1 MKVAL
6 FTIWHVYNYGA
17 EMQTY
22 ATVRALT
29 DLGHTVEVVD
39 IRLSDA
45 APMNLKMKV
54 ASHISSFTVL
64 NEKFTRFWSNY
75 IPSTRR
81 YRSIEDLMSHPPK
94 ADVYLVGSDQ
104 VWNPELTGS
113 LAPAF
118 FLEFGNNIRR
128 VSYASSFG
136 TSSLSKKF
144 VRGFCR
150 GLEKFNVVSCREQS
164 GVELLKKHFNI
175 DAVNVLDPTLL
186 HENYFELT
194 GDMKENDSLV
204 FYPVSENVDE
214 IERFSIH
221 LSESLNLSYINA
233 NKRRKLWGSI
243 RWNCLSVPHWLRTI
257 GQSKFVVTT
266 SYHGMAFSLLF
277 HRQFVAIGIDKRRNV
292 RMIDL
297 LSKLGLMS
305 RYFESL
311 DSLNDEKPWT
321 KSIDYDSVDKKLK
334 VLRSD
339 SYAFLKYA
347 II

>member
-1 MKVAL
+1 MKIAL

-39 IRLSDA
+39 LRLSDA
-45 APMNLKMKV
+45 APKNLKMKV
-54 ASHISSFTVL
+54 ASHISSFTSL
-64 NEKFTRFWSNY
+64 NVKFTRFWSDY

-104 VWNPELTGS
+104 VWNIELTGS

-118 FLEFGNNIRR
+118 FLEFGDNIRR

-136 TSSLSKKF
+136 TSCLSEKF
-144 VRGFCR
+144 VQVFCR
-150 GLEKFNVVSCREQS
+150 SLEKFNFVSCREQN

-194 GDMKENDSLV
+194 GEMKENDSLV
-204 FYPVSENVDE
+204 FYPVSEDVDE
-214 IERFSIH
+214 IERFSIK
-221 LSESLNLSYINA
+221 LSESLNLSYINV

-243 RWNCLSVPHWLRTI
+243 RWDCLSVQHWLRAI
-257 GQSKFVVTT
+257 GQSKFVITT
-266 SYHGMAFSLLF
+266 SFHGIAFSLLF
-277 HRQFVAIGIDKRRNV
+277 HRQFAAIGIDKRRNV
-292 RMIDL
+292 RMTDL
-297 LSKLGLMS
+297 LSKLGLMD
-305 RYFESL
+305 RYFESVEAL
-311 DSLNDEKPWT
+311 RDERPWT
-321 KSIDYDSVDKKLK
+321 KRIDYDSVDDKLRA
-334 VLRSD
+334 LRSG
-339 SYAFLKYA
+339 SYTFLQNA
-347 II
+347 LL